1 MDRQLANLALGNM
14 TVSPNEN
21 IGSDVRDQSF
31 ITFRGWGGGDGST
44 KVKCNKIAPPKIVPK
59 KIYTPSQ

>member
-31 ITFRGWGGGDGST
+31 ITFRGWGGVMVPQKLSVT
-44 KVKCNKIAPPKIVPK
+44 KLHPQK
-59 KIYTPSQ
+59 